1 MVSAIGSVQSGLSLY
16 EMIQAQSSSSV
27 NSTDFEELISA
38 ADDSGLTDDS
48 SSDSISS
55 SSESSASQNY
65 DPADLNKDGTVTA
78 EEALMYMQMQM
89 LENMASDMGA
99 QSDSNP
105 QMSHQ
110 QMGSG
115 SNNINSLDDLK
126 MKQASGTY
134 SSMQSALDS
143 TLSMSSS
150 LSFAV

>member
-89 LENMASDMGA
+89 LENMASDMGSQA
-99 QSDSNP
+99 DSNP
-105 QMSHQ
+105 QMSQQ

>member
-78 EEALMYMQMQM
+78 EEALIYMQMQM

-105 QMSHQ
+105 QMSQQ